1 MFDNYLTK
9 EERRSLRKM
18 EGLSSVPKSSI
29 YNFDRLYELDLVV
42 PNYSGERD
50 PFNAPIKDGTFRLG
64 ETYYRYLESRRW
76 FTSEYVVSHI
86 IIPVGLSIAAT
97 LITLFLTGLISG

>member
-9 EERRSLRKM
+9 DERKSLRKM
-18 EGLSSVPKSSI
+18 EGLSSVPKGNI
-29 YNFDRLYELDLVV
+29 YNFDRLYELDLIV
-42 PNYSGERD
+42 PNYLDERD
-50 PFNAPIKDGTFRLG
+50 AFNAPIKDGTYHLG
-64 ETYYRYLESRRW
+64 EAYYRYLESRRW

-86 IIPVGLSIAAT
+86 VIPVGLSIAAT

>member
-9 EERRSLRKM
+9 EERKTLRRM
-18 EGLSSVPKSSI
+18 EGLSSVPQKNI
-29 YNFDRLYELDLVV
+29 YNFNRLYELNLIA
-42 PNYSGERD
+42 PNYTDERD
-50 PFNAPIKDGTFRLG
+50 GFNAPIKDGTYHLG

-86 IIPVGLSIAAT
+86 IIPVGLSVAAT